1 MGQANSKQASSESNG
16 EYPHTQ
22 QSSSSPSSVK
32 SSQVPDATPTTGN
45 PVGGSSYMPQLPSME
60 DVRNVTNRVIASSG
74 EALQHLREN
83 LASVEQPKFGK
94 NSSPS
99 PPTDGGT
106 ASAEPSLPSTSPTPT
121 NPTTS
126 SSPPP
131 SVSVPPTTANSVDD
145 AIGNPV
151 GGSLHVPQLPSPED
165 LRNMTHRILASS
177 GEALRQLR
185 ENMPSVE
192 TSKVTRG
199 EEGGSPSMA
208 PSPDTPAS
216 SSSSVPTTVDA
227 QQDILDDRVTMII
240 SHDQPIPVVDPSIP
254 TATTNV
260 SSSISNSS
268 SNNSNSTPNGNIS
281 SNKKEVSIRNA
292 IKVHYRLTARWLRR
306 NASNIAIGVAV
317 VGIVAV
323 AGTMAYRAARAHRQK
338 RRMDRAVR
346 GQGGAKREIVVI
358 TSVAS
363 LEGVTLALALEQQGF
378 IIFVGVEDHIKAD
391 EVNSWGHH
399 DIHPLVLDPSKP
411 HVVEEFVDAISHF
424 LDLQN
429 SKLLGLSPPL
439 ATLPTAMS
447 WNSDHTRDYSTG
459 SFIMQEDLSSSTANI
474 HFLHP
479 DSTTIANNNSN
490 SSARTDVIQQEQRAT
505 TAEQGA
511 PLFRLAAIIVNPQV
525 SVVAPIEHVNVDQ
538 WRHAVDVNVTGS
550 LVIVQKF
557 MHLLRRTSAL
567 PKPRRSPRIVLLS
580 SSVTGNL
587 GLPRQSA
594 LSVSHHA
601 LESLA
606 DSLRREIKHQGIDVV
621 CLKPGVIESSKR
633 KELKDIQQQQGKI
646 SGSSVGLFSS
656 FNWSTIF
663 AQASTTVALQEAVY
677 DAVTV
682 RRPPAYQAMGSGSS
696 AYSFVA
702 WAVPLTWVDWYIQR
716 NPPKIV
722 HRTVK
727 VATVS
732 PSSSSNTLALREE

>member
-16 EYPHTQ
+16 EYLHTQ

-32 SSQVPDATPTTGN
+32 SSQVPDATPTSGN

-74 EALQHLREN
+74 KALQHLREN
-83 LASVEQPKFGK
+83 LASVELPKFGK
-94 NSSPS
+94 NSSSS

-106 ASAEPSLPSTSPTPT
+106 ASVEPSLPSTSPTPT

-131 SVSVPPTTANSVDD
+131 SVSVPPMTANSVDD

-192 TSKVTRG
+192 TSKVARG
-199 EEGGSPSMA
+199 EEGGSHSMA

-216 SSSSVPTTVDA
+216 STSSVPTT
-227 QQDILDDRVTMII
+227 
-240 SHDQPIPVVDPSIP
+240 
-254 TATTNV
+254 
-260 SSSISNSS
+260 
-268 SNNSNSTPNGNIS
+268 
-281 SNKKEVSIRNA
+281 VSIRNA
-292 IKVHYRLTARWLRR
+292 IKVHYRLTARWLRQ

-317 VGIVAV
+317 VGFVAV

-338 RRMDRAVR
+338 RRMDRVVR

-363 LEGVTLALALEQQGF
+363 LEGVTLALALEQRGF
-378 IIFVGVEDHIKAD
+378 IVFVGVEDHTKAE

-411 HVVEEFVDAISHF
+411 HVVEEFVDAISYF

-429 SKLLGLSPPL
+429 SKLLGLNPPL
-439 ATLPTAMS
+439 VTLPTAMS
-447 WNSDHTRDYSTG
+447 WNSEHTRDYSTG

-479 DSTTIANNNSN
+479 DSTIANNNS
-490 SSARTDVIQQEQRAT
+490 SSTRTDVIQQQQRAT

-557 MHLLRRTSAL
+557 MHLLHRTSAL

-633 KELKDIQQQQGKI
+633 KELKDIQQQQGK
-646 SGSSVGLFSS
+646 
-656 FNWSTIF
+656 
-663 AQASTTVALQEAVY
+663 APTTVSLQEAVY